1 MSAYRPFILRMAL
14 AITIILLFAILSRAG
29 GPKNV
34 AGVSYFNATMNG
46 QPLIW
51 PGGVI
56 TYYTDQ
62 GDLSPILPNAS
73 ANAFVASA
81 FSLWT
86 SVPTAAVAI
95 SSGGQLAEDVNGSNV
110 YINSNGTITM
120 PADIQPTATGTPV
133 GVVYDYDG
141 SVTDA
146 LLGAGAG
153 DAAQCFFNAAYGGDD
168 NYGSSGTYQHALI
181 VINGQCAQEPSQEV
195 DVEYRLV
202 RVIGAVLGLD
212 WSQVNDNVLTG
223 NPTPTTAD
231 YAGFP
236 IMHSMDPVSCV
247 PITSCYPNPLQFA
260 PDDVAAISRLYPV
273 TAQNQSSFAGSQ
285 IFSSV
290 TGRIYGS
297 VWFTDTSGNPTQPM
311 QGVNVVARW
320 INPSTGLPSRE
331 YVASSVSGFL
341 FAGNAGNPITG
352 FDDAL
357 GNPYNEWGSTSAS
370 LEGFFDLGGLTL
382 PNGGSAKYQITVE
395 PLDPT
400 WSVDV
405 GPYAPLLVTPSGSTQ
420 PIVVTISA
428 GEDIEENVA
437 MIGSAQPVAQWAA
450 SEIWTAAAP
459 VPSAGDWMG
468 SLNGYGDVAYF
479 SLTAQANRTLSI
491 AVTALDEAG
500 VASESKA
507 QPVVGMWAASD
518 PEGTPPPALTTSPF
532 NSPSLGQTLLNA
544 QIATSTN
551 FLIGISDVRG
561 DGRPDYQYH
570 AQVLYADSVSPQRVG
585 VNGGPVTV
593 LGTGFA
599 PGLAVNIGNTAAS
612 ALAIN
617 AGQMIVSV
625 PANSD
630 GVQSLTVT
638 NPVTGGTSV
647 MTGVLTYGAAAT
659 DSLALMNGLNS
670 PTPVGTQAGSPVSV
684 QVIAVDGLTPV
695 TGATIGWA
703 ATNGVQLSACN
714 GASACTVISDQDGSA
729 ATWLTPATAG
739 VSTITATLA
748 PGVYN
753 PSASVSATLNATESA
768 SDLGVLT
775 PYLWIAQGA
784 TVNVPLTARVLSN
797 GNPQNNVAVNFSV
810 ASGSGSLSSS
820 SIASN
825 SGGYASDTLILAN
838 FGGTVQVNVCA
849 TLANLVCKQIYAN
862 PVPLSQL
869 NLEPVAGAGQ
879 ETAAGTLQPVIVRVV
894 DAASPPHSVTGA
906 AVAFQTT
913 VLRPQ
918 GTTTTNGGGETNP
931 TNSGMPVILSVSAST
946 VASDVNGLATITPS
960 SAGFSSPLEVD
971 VAISAGANA
980 ALNDALQL
988 FPSTTSDEQQGTT
1001 VDPRPPVH
1009 LLPLNGTPPW
1019 RDSEVAERCR

>member
-1 MSAYRPFILRMAL
+1 MSAYRPFILRVAL
-14 AITIILLFAILSRAG
+14 AITIILLFSLLSRAG

-51 PGGVI
+51 PGGVV

-95 SSGGQLAEDVNGSNV
+95 SSGGQLGEDVNGSNV
-110 YINSNGTITM
+110 YVNPDGTITM

-146 LLGAGAG
+146 LMGAGAG
-153 DAAQCFFNAAYGGDD
+153 AASQCFSNAAYGGDD
-168 NYGSSGTYQHALI
+168 SYGATGTYQHALI
-181 VINGQCAQEPSQEV
+181 VINGQCAQESSQEV

-202 RVIGAVLGLD
+202 RVIGSVLGLD

-236 IMHSMDPVSCV
+236 IMHSMDPISCV

-260 PDDVAAISRLYPV
+260 PDDVAAVSRLYPV

-297 VWFTDTSGNPTQPM
+297 VWFTDASGSPTQPM

-320 INPSTGLPSRE
+320 IDPATGLPSRE

-405 GPYAPLLVTPSGSTQ
+405 GSYAPLQVTPSGNAQ

-450 SEIWTAAAP
+450 SETWTAAAP
-459 VPSAGDWMG
+459 LPQAGDWMG

-500 VASESKA
+500 VPSESKA

-532 NSPSLGQTLLNA
+532 DSPPFAQTLLNA

-551 FLIGISDVRG
+551 FLIGISDMRG

-570 AQVLYADSVSPQRVG
+570 AQVLYADSVSPQRVA

-599 PGLAVNIGNTAAS
+599 PELTVNVGNAATS
-612 ALAIN
+612 ALAVS
-617 AGQMIVSV
+617 AGQMIVST

-630 GVQSLTVT
+630 GVQNITVT
-638 NPVTGGTSV
+638 NPATGGSSV

-659 DSLALMNGLNS
+659 DNLVLVNSLNS

-684 QVIAVDGLTPV
+684 RVIAADGVTPV
-695 TGATIGWA
+695 SGATIGWT
-703 ATNGVQLSACN
+703 ATNGVQLSGCN
-714 GASACTVISDQDGSA
+714 GAASCTVVSDQDGNA

-753 PSASVSATLNATESA
+753 PSASVSATLNATESV

-775 PYLWIAQGA
+775 PYLWVAQGA
-784 TVNVPLTARVLSN
+784 TVSVPLTARVLSN
-797 GNPQNNVAVNFSV
+797 GVPQNSVAVSFSV
-810 ASGSGSLSSS
+810 ATGSGTLGS
-820 SIASN
+820 SIITSN
-825 SGGYASDTLILAN
+825 SSGYAGDTLTLAN
-838 FGGTVQVNVCA
+838 FEGTLQVNVCA
-849 TLANLVCKQIYAN
+849 TIANLVCKQIYAN

-869 NLEPVAGAGQ
+869 NLEPVSGAGQ
-879 ETAAGTLQPVIVRVV
+879 ETMATTLQPIIVRVV
-894 DAASPPHSVTGA
+894 DSASPPHSVTGA
-906 AVAFQTT
+906 VVAFQTM

-918 GTTTTNGGGETNP
+918 GSDAGSGNS

-946 VASDVNGLATITPS
+946 VASDVNGLASITPS
-960 SAGFSSPLEVD
+960 SAGFSPPLEVD

-988 FPSTTSDEQQGTT
+988 FPSATGISGEQVIR
-1001 VDPRPPVH
+1001 VDPRPPLPL
-1009 LLPLNGTPPW
+1009 LLPRLNGPSRW
-1019 RDSEVAERCR
+1019 SDSNVAELCR